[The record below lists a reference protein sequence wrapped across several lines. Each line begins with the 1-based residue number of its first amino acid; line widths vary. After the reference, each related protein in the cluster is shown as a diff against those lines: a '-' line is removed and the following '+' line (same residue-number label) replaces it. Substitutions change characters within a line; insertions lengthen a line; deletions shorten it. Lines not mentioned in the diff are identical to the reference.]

1 MLTVDRAKDR
11 ETGEVVALKK
21 FKIKGDESFP
31 VTALR
36 ELAVLMEM
44 DHPNV
49 VRAKEIV
56 IGKDPNSFY
65 LVMEFLEHDL
75 KDLMTAMRDPFLQSE
90 IKCLLQQLL
99 EAIAYIHDNW
109 YLHRCVVL

>member
-1 MLTVDRAKDR
+1 M
-11 ETGEVVALKK
+11 VALKK

-109 YLHRCVVL
+109 YLHRCATPRHSREILTRH